1 MPQRIEVPGMGV
13 VEFPDGMSDAEI
25 AAAIK
30 RNMPSQSY
38 ESGKS
43 APGAL
48 QGLINV
54 AQGPTFGF
62 ADELIGAGGAVVGA
76 LQGKPIGESYRSAR
90 DFARGASDYQTQ
102 QNPIFS
108 AATQGMASLPIG
120 GVFTKA
126 APAANTIMT
135 AGKSGALTGG
145 LYGLGASKAEDLTGM
160 ALDTAGGAALGG
172 VVSGAV
178 GAGMRGG
185 GAVIGNVR
193 ERFSTNAAKTAAE
206 LKVAEALARDARG
219 NLFTG
224 AYSPAM
230 QAERLDDTIAQQLR
244 AGPVQPGR
252 LAKPSHI
259 VQQNPALQTEARLAK
274 LGPDAMIADAG
285 GQNTRQL
292 LDTLAT
298 LPGRTK
304 ETVANVQHQRMAT
317 EGGRLRTAAQKAL
330 DTGGQRLAGTV
341 ESLAETRAQAA
352 APLYGQLRQVNIQPT
367 QDLADVVAAAD
378 QLGALKHA
386 RTLATARQQPFS
398 IDPTQPGPWNA
409 GQLDHVKRGL
419 DQLIAKETKADGTVT
434 PVGAAIKELN
444 QRMISMLDDAT
455 TDPNTGRS
463 LYKMARDAFAGPS
476 ALIDAAN
483 AGRRILSSDDN
494 AIATMMRGMSTSEV
508 EAFRI
513 GANEA
518 LRAKL
523 GTQAGRTE
531 LMNLWKND
539 ATREKLQAVF
549 GENLRSYREFAA
561 ELAKENVKRG
571 IQKVNTGSQTAARIA
586 GMGDMDAGVLQS
598 VAGTAAAAKSGNP
611 LGLVAGARDVWN
623 KVQLP
628 QTTRDQMGALLL
640 QSGPQAQQSL
650 LRMRDLTN
658 RINENNA
665 LLYQSTGLLGGNLIG
680 TNIQPRG
687 LLYGQQ

>member
-38 ESGKS
+38 ESGKR

-76 LQGKPIGESYRSAR
+76 LQGKPIVDSYRSAR

-108 AATQGMASLPIG
+108 AVTQGMASLPIG
-120 GVFTKA
+120 GVFANAT
-126 APAANTIMT
+126 PAANTILT
-135 AGKSGALTGG
+135 AVKSGALTGG
-145 LYGLGASKAEDLTGM
+145 LYGLGASKAEDLLGM
-160 ALDTAGGAALGG
+160 AIDTAGGAALGG

-219 NLFTG
+219 NVFTG
-224 AYSPAM
+224 AYSPSM
-230 QAERLDDTIAQQLR
+230 QAERLNDTIAQQMR
-244 AGPVQPGR
+244 AGPVPPGR
-252 LAKPSHI
+252 IAQPSVI

-317 EGGRLRTAAQKAL
+317 EGGRLRAAAQNAL

-352 APLYGQLRQVNIQPT
+352 APLYGQLRQVNIQPS
-367 QDLADVVAAAD
+367 QELADVVAAAD
-378 QLGALKHA
+378 QLGALRHA

-419 DQLIAKETKADGTVT
+419 DQLIAKETKPDGTVT
-434 PVGAAIKELN
+434 PVGAAVSELR

-463 LYKMARDAFAGPS
+463 LYRMARDAFAGPS

-483 AGRRILSSDDN
+483 TGRRILSSDDN
-494 AIATMMRGMSTSEV
+494 AITTMMRGMSTSEV

-680 TNIQPRG
+680 TNVQPRG
-687 LLYGQQ
+687 LLGL

>member
-38 ESGKS
+38 ESGKR

-62 ADELIGAGGAVVGA
+62 ADELSGAVGA
-76 LQGKPIGESYRSAR
+76 LVGAAQGYPMGESYRSAR

-108 AATQGMASLPIG
+108 AVTQGMASLPIG

-126 APAANTIMT
+126 KPAANTILA

-160 ALDTAGGAALGG
+160 AIDTAGGAALGG
-172 VVSGAV
+172 VVSSAV

-219 NLFTG
+219 NVFTG
-224 AYSPAM
+224 AYSPSM
-230 QAERLDDTIAQQLR
+230 QAERLNDTIAQQMR
-244 AGPVQPGR
+244 AGPVPPGR
-252 LAKPSHI
+252 IAQPSVI

-304 ETVANVQHQRMAT
+304 EMVANVQHQRMAT
-317 EGGRLRTAAQKAL
+317 EGGRLRAAAQNAL

-352 APLYGQLRQVNIQPT
+352 APLYGQLRQVNIQPS
-367 QDLADVVAAAD
+367 QELADVVAAAD

-434 PVGAAIKELN
+434 PVGAAITELK

-455 TDPNTGRS
+455 TDPQTGRS

-494 AIATMMRGMSTSEV
+494 AITTMMRGMSTSEV

-549 GENLRSYREFAA
+549 GDNIRSYREFAA
-561 ELAKENVKRG
+561 ELARENVKRG

-680 TNIQPRG
+680 TNVQPRG
-687 LLYGQQ
+687 LLGL

>member
-38 ESGKS
+38 ESGKR

-62 ADELIGAGGAVVGA
+62 ADELSGAVGA
-76 LQGKPIGESYRSAR
+76 LVGAAQGYPMGESYRSAR

-108 AATQGMASLPIG
+108 AVTQGMASLPIG

-126 APAANTIMT
+126 EPAANTIM
-135 AGKSGALTGG
+135 AAVKSGALTGG
-145 LYGLGASKAEDLTGM
+145 LYGLGASKAEDIQGM
-160 ALDTAGGAALGG
+160 AIDTAGGAALGG

-219 NLFTG
+219 AAATSGLT
-224 AYSPAM
+224 
-230 QAERLDDTIAQQLR
+230 
-244 AGPVQPGR
+244 
-252 LAKPSHI
+252 
-259 VQQNPALQTEARLAK
+259 NPALQTEARLAK

-285 GQNTRQL
+285 GANTRQL

-317 EGGRLRTAAQKAL
+317 EGGRLRAAAQNAL

-352 APLYGQLRQVNIQPT
+352 APLYGQLRQVNIHPT
-367 QDLADVVAAAD
+367 QELADVVAAAD

-419 DQLIAKETKADGTVT
+419 DQLIAKETKADGAVT
-434 PVGAAIKELN
+434 PVGAALKELN

-455 TDPNTGRS
+455 TDPQTGRS
-463 LYKMARDAFAGPS
+463 LYKAARDAFAGPS

-494 AIATMMRGMSTSEV
+494 AITTMMRGMSTSEV

-549 GENLRSYREFAA
+549 GDNNRGYREFAA
-561 ELAKENVKRG
+561 ELARENVKRG

-665 LLYQSTGLLGGNLIG
+665 LLYQSTGLLDGNLIG
-680 TNIQPRG
+680 TNVQPRG
-687 LLYGQQ
+687 LLGL

>member
-1 MPQRIEVPGMGV
+1 
-13 VEFPDGMSDAEI
+13 
-25 AAAIK
+25 
-30 RNMPSQSY
+30 
-38 ESGKS
+38 
-43 APGAL
+43 
-48 QGLINV
+48 
-54 AQGPTFGF
+54 
-62 ADELIGAGGAVVGA
+62 
-76 LQGKPIGESYRSAR
+76 
-90 DFARGASDYQTQ
+90 
-102 QNPIFS
+102 
-108 AATQGMASLPIG
+108 
-120 GVFTKA
+120 
-126 APAANTIMT
+126 
-135 AGKSGALTGG
+135 
-145 LYGLGASKAEDLTGM
+145 
-160 ALDTAGGAALGG
+160 
-172 VVSGAV
+172 
-178 GAGMRGG
+178 
-185 GAVIGNVR
+185 
-193 ERFSTNAAKTAAE
+193 
-206 LKVAEALARDARG
+206 
-219 NLFTG
+219 
-224 AYSPAM
+224 
-230 QAERLDDTIAQQLR
+230 
-244 AGPVQPGR
+244 
-252 LAKPSHI
+252 
-259 VQQNPALQTEARLAK
+259 
-274 LGPDAMIADAG
+274 MIADAG

-367 QDLADVVAAAD
+367 QELADVVAAAD

-434 PVGAAIKELN
+434 PVGAAVSELR

-463 LYKMARDAFAGPS
+463 LYRMARDAFAGPS

-483 AGRRILSSDDN
+483 TGRRILSSDDN
-494 AIATMMRGMSTSEV
+494 AITTMMRGMSTSEV

-549 GENLRSYREFAA
+549 GENLRGYREFAA

-571 IQKVNTGSQTAARIA
+571 IQKVNTGAQTAARIA

-687 LLYGQQ
+687 LLGM

>member
-13 VEFPDGMSDAEI
+13 VEFPDGMSDADI
-25 AAAIK
+25 TAAIEK
-30 RNMPSQSY
+30 SMPSQSY
-38 ESGKS
+38 ESGKR

-76 LQGKPIGESYRSAR
+76 LQGRPIGESYRSAR

-108 AATQGMASLPIG
+108 AVTQGMASLPIG
-120 GVFTKA
+120 GMFTKA
-126 APAANTIMT
+126 APAANTILT

-185 GAVIGNVR
+185 GAVLGNGR
-193 ERFSTNAAKTAAE
+193 ERFSPKAANAAAE

-219 NLFTG
+219 TVATSGLT
-224 AYSPAM
+224 
-230 QAERLDDTIAQQLR
+230 
-244 AGPVQPGR
+244 
-252 LAKPSHI
+252 
-259 VQQNPALQTEARLAK
+259 NPALQTEARLAK

-419 DQLIAKETKADGTVT
+419 DQLIAKETKPDGTVT

-455 TDPNTGRS
+455 TDPQTGRS
-463 LYKMARDAFAGPS
+463 LYKAARDAFAGPS

-494 AIATMMRGMSTSEV
+494 AITTMMRGMSTSEI

-531 LMNLWKND
+531 LMNMWKND

-549 GENLRSYREFAA
+549 GDNIRSYREFAA
-561 ELAKENVKRG
+561 ELARENVKRG